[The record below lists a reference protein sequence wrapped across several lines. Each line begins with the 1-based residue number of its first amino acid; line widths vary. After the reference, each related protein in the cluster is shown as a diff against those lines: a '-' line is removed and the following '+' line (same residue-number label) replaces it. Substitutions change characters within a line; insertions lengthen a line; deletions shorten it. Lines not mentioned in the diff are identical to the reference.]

1 MKTSLKTT
9 VITISIIVVILIAL
23 IITLYFVGRKQGKKS
38 ATEGTKGKLP
48 NETDWGQT
56 LTEVENQD
64 IKRITKALYEDM
76 KGWNITGHDKTIYE
90 EYLTVDDRTFV
101 GVANYF
107 ADQYGESLASW
118 INDEAFTFH
127 NVTDSIL
134 SRLASYGIMP

>member
-1 MKTSLKTT
+1 MKSSLKTT
-9 VITISIIVVILIAL
+9 LIISSVIVIILVALIVIL
-23 IITLYFVGRKQGKKS
+23 YYVGRKQGRKA

-48 NETDWGQT
+48 NETDWGKT

-76 KGWNITGHDKTIYE
+76 KGWNIAGHNKAIYE

-107 ADQYGESLASW
+107 ADQYGASLATW
-118 INDEAFTFH
+118 IDDEAFTFH

-134 SRLASYGIMP
+134 SRLASYSIMP